1 MTWTPLVALATLLVV
16 APLLPGVATKTRA
29 LLTGRR
35 GPPVLQL
42 YWDLGKLLRK
52 GAVYSKIGR
61 AHV

>member
-1 MTWTPLVALATLLVV
+1 MTWTPFVALATLLLV

-42 YWDLGKLLRK
+42 Y
-52 GAVYSKIGR
+52 
-61 AHV
+61 